1 MEEFLIN
8 KFNSLYL
15 EAIFKVK
22 NRQSEIFYG
31 IVEEFNDNEKYK
43 IWYWKYL
50 SNQLNVNWNVVKNN
64 PLAKWNYKLMSLNE
78 NINLNIIKNYP
89 DKEWDYELYCSN
101 INFKIEDK
109 NQIPKFSIYQFS
121 KNPNFTYQ
129 NLLNYK
135 NKILDWSHISS
146 SKILNINF
154 IRENLDKNWNWFNL
168 SENQYLLNFETYI
181 QNQDLPWLLNGI
193 TQNKNFS
200 FEQLK
205 SINQNISYSLY
216 SNNENINWDLLIEDP
231 YQEWEWEFLSKNKS
245 LDWKIIK
252 DNFDYPWSWYELSKN
267 PNIKLEIIFE
277 NKDLPWVWEE
287 VSKHPKLDP
296 NLVLDNLDIS
306 WNPIGLIFNDM
317 KYSKNKYISNKL
329 KKYCTNILTK
339 TKLPEDIIY
348 YINLFI

>member
-1 MEEFLIN
+1 M
-8 KFNSLYL
+8 
-15 EAIFKVK
+15 
-22 NRQSEIFYG
+22 
-31 IVEEFNDNEKYK
+31 
-43 IWYWKYL
+43 
-50 SNQLNVNWNVVKNN
+50 
-64 PLAKWNYKLMSLNE
+64 
-78 NINLNIIKNYP
+78 
-89 DKEWDYELYCSN
+89 
-101 INFKIEDK
+101 
-109 NQIPKFSIYQFS
+109 
-121 KNPNFTYQ
+121 
-129 NLLNYK
+129 
-135 NKILDWSHISS
+135 
-146 SKILNINF
+146 
-154 IRENLDKNWNWFNL
+154 
-168 SENQYLLNFETYI
+168 
-181 QNQDLPWLLNGI
+181 
-193 TQNKNFS
+193 
-200 FEQLK
+200 
-205 SINQNISYSLY
+205 
-216 SNNENINWDLLIEDP
+216 
-231 YQEWEWEFLSKNKS
+231 SKNKS